1 MACAGR
7 ARGEGGRPVMRRRRA
22 LLGAAA
28 LAALLAGPA
37 GVHGQPVPPV
47 PETVAIPLAERT
59 ALGATRDLRLEG
71 FLYRPPA
78 AAGPRPVLVFNHG
91 STGAGRVAPTSTAPY
106 RYPEVARFFVER
118 GWAVLIPMR
127 RGRGASD
134 GEYLERYDCDRAILS
149 EGVERGLAD
158 VDAALAYVRAQ
169 PWADPARLLLGGMS
183 RGGLLSVVHPSRRP
197 TTARGVLNFAGG
209 WTVERCDARI
219 GFNAD
224 TFSAA
229 GRAARLPML
238 WLYSEN
244 DRNYGPASV
253 RAYHEGFVRA
263 GGTATLAIFPP
274 IGRDGHILLP
284 GAVGTW
290 QSTVDDF
297 LGRIGLAGP

>member
-1 MACAGR
+1 
-7 ARGEGGRPVMRRRRA
+7 MRRA
-22 LLGAAA
+22 VLGAAA
-28 LAALLAGPA
+28 LAALLAAAGPA
-37 GVHGQPVPPV
+37 GVRAQPVPPA
-47 PETVAIPLAERT
+47 PETVAIPLTERT
-59 ALGATRDLRLEG
+59 PLGATRDLRLEG

-78 AAGPRPVLVFNHG
+78 ASGPLPVLVFNHG
-91 STGAGRVAPTSTAPY
+91 STGAGRVAPTSTAQY

-183 RGGLLSVVHPSRRP
+183 RGGLLSVVHPSRRAA
-197 TTARGVLNFAGG
+197 TARGVVNFAGG
-209 WTVERCDARI
+209 WTVERCDVRT

-224 TFSAA
+224 TFAAA

-274 IGRDGHILLP
+274 IGHDGHILLP
-284 GAVGTW
+284 GAVSTW
-290 QSTVDDF
+290 QTTVHEF
-297 LGRIGLAGP
+297 LVRLGLGAP